1 MVVDRPLTLGELLAE
16 AVRLYGQRFWAA
28 IALGIPTGVA
38 FVAGLATP
46 TALDVVLV
54 AIALTGSYA
63 AAARI
68 TVGDPFWEAWAQT
81 ALRIPILAVLA
92 LVVAVPFAIAL
103 TQLYL
108 LIPAVAWLGVTGFS
122 IPIAMIEQDPEA
134 QNWFQRLGF
143 TLSRSLSLARA
154 EILHAVGVVA
164 GLLIVEL
171 VIGIVLASALV
182 GFADN
187 GRVIAIAITQVVLA
201 PLFFLGLNLLYFEQ
215 RARIAERDSGQ

>member
-201 PLFFLGLNLLYFEQ
+201 PLFFLGLSLLYFEQ